1 MKTKAHTPSRAS
13 LSALAILGMAAT
25 CHAAVIAGGNGSFE
39 TNTFTNPGFA
49 SINGLWETTAGSASG
64 WTFSGTGR
72 WFMQTDNGGNNF
84 GAPQDGDY
92 YLNIALGEGGFPF
105 SMSAAIT
112 GLTVGLNYDVEFYA
126 SERSGIVAGTSFG
139 VSVDTTVPTSLTV
152 TEASLPGIS
161 VGSSNYV
168 KQTLSFTATA
178 ATHTFTLSNS
188 GSGSGN
194 GFLVDNFSVVPE
206 PSAALLGGL
215 GLLALL
221 RRRRA

>member
-1 MKTKAHTPSRAS
+1 MKNKTTSLAAAAFLAVSAS
-13 LSALAILGMAAT
+13 S
-25 CHAAVIAGGNGSFE
+25 HAAVIAGGNGSFE
-39 TNTFTNPGFA
+39 TNTYGTPNFGT
-49 SINGLWETTAGSASG
+49 GLWETTQGSASG

-72 WFMQTDNGGNNF
+72 WFMQTDNGGQNY

-92 YLNIALGEGGFPF
+92 YVNIGLGEGGFPF

-112 GLTVGLNYDVEFYA
+112 GLTVGLSYDVEFYA
-126 SERSGIVAGTSFG
+126 SERVGIVGGTSFFT
-139 VSVDTTVPTSLTV
+139 SVDTTVPTTLTV
-152 TEASLPGIS
+152 TETSLPAVTSGF
-161 VGSSNYV
+161 SNYV

-188 GSGSGN
+188 GSGSGGN

-206 PSAALLGGL
+206 PSAALLGGI

-221 RRRRA
+221 RRRR

>member
-1 MKTKAHTPSRAS
+1 MKSYASVTAAS
-13 LSALAILGMAAT
+13 LLGFTAAT
-25 CHAAVIAGGNGSFE
+25 QAAVIAGGNGSFE

-49 SINGLWETTAGSASG
+49 GISGLWETTAGSASG

-72 WFMQTDNGGNNF
+72 WFMQNDNGGNNF
-84 GAPQDGDY
+84 GAPQDGQY
-92 YLNIALGEGGFPF
+92 YMNISLGEGGFPF

-112 GLTVGLNYDVEFYA
+112 GLTVGASYDVEFYA
-126 SERSGIVAGTSFG
+126 SERSGTQGGTSFG
-139 VSVDTTVPTSLTV
+139 VSVDTTVPTTLTV
-152 TEASLPGIS
+152 MEANLPAITSGA
-161 VGSSNYV
+161 SNYV

-178 ATHTFTLSNS
+178 PTHTFTLSNS

-206 PSAALLGGL
+206 PSAALLGSI
-215 GLLALL
+215 GLLGLL

>member
-1 MKTKAHTPSRAS
+1 MKRKTKIIIAAV
-13 LSALAILGMAAT
+13 LLGMTASSQAAI
-25 CHAAVIAGGNGSFE
+25 VIAGGNGSFE
-39 TNTFTNPGFA
+39 TNTYTNPGFA
-49 SINGLWETTAGSASG
+49 GINGLWETTAGSASG

-105 SMSAAIT
+105 SMSTAIT

-126 SERSGIVAGTSFG
+126 SERGGIQGGTSFG

-152 TEASLPGIS
+152 TEASLPS
-161 VGSSNYV
+161 VGGGSSNYV
-168 KQTLSFTATA
+168 KQTLSFTATSVS
-178 ATHTFTLSNS
+178 HTFTLSNS

-194 GFLVDNFSVVPE
+194 GFLVDNFTVVPE
-206 PSAALLGGL
+206 PSSALLGGI